1 MDIITIK
8 DLTKSYGKGDLEIQ
22 AVNHMDLRIDKREI
36 VAITGTSGSGKSTLL
51 HLIGG
56 VGQPTSGKIIVDGED
71 IYALNDDAR
80 SSIRR
85 RKIGFVFQSYNLI
98 PILTAEENIISPI
111 LLDKK
116 KPDPAYIN
124 ELLEMLNLEKWRN
137 HLPNQ
142 LSGGQ
147 QQRVAIGRALANHP
161 RLILADEP
169 TGNLDHEQ
177 AMEIMEILIRSVKK
191 YQQTLVMVTHDMN
204 LAKMCE
210 RIVSIQDGKI
220 LLDVPNESTLQ
231 LQE

>member
-1 MDIITIK
+1 MDIL
-8 DLTKSYGKGDLEIQ
+8 LTKNLTNRYGKGDIEVL
-22 AVNHMDLRIDKREI
+22 AVDAMDLRIDKREI

-51 HLIGG
+51 HMLGG
-56 VGQPTSGKIIVDGED
+56 VETPTSGEVWVDGED
-71 IYALNDDAR
+71 IYTLKDDER
-80 SSIRR
+80 SSVRR

-116 KPDPAYIN
+116 KPDAEYIA
-124 ELLEMLNLEKWRN
+124 ELLEMLNLTKWKD

-161 RLILADEP
+161 RIILADEP
-169 TGNLDHEQ
+169 TGNLDHTQ

-191 YQQTLVMVTHDMN
+191 YKQTLVMVTHDMN
-204 LAKMCE
+204 LARMCE
-210 RIVSIQDGKI
+210 RIISIQDGRI
-220 LLDVPNESTLQ
+220 LSDEKNESTLK
-231 LQE
+231 

>member
-1 MDIITIK
+1 MDIITVK
-8 DLTKSYGKGDLEIQ
+8 DLTKTYGKGDLEIH
-22 AVNHMDLRIDKREI
+22 AVNHMDLQIDKREI
-36 VAITGTSGSGKSTLL
+36 VAVTGTSGSGKSTLL
-51 HLIGG
+51 HLLGG
-56 VGQPTSGKIIVDGED
+56 VGQPTSGKVMIDGED
-71 IYALNDDAR
+71 IYTLNDDGR

-116 KPDPAYIN
+116 KPDPAYID
-124 ELLEMLNLEKWRN
+124 ELLKMLNLEKWRT

-147 QQRVAIGRALANHP
+147 QQRVAIGRALANRP

-210 RIVSIQDGKI
+210 RIISIQDGKI
-220 LLDVPNESTLQ
+220 LSDVPNESTIILQ
-231 LQE
+231 

>member
-1 MDIITIK
+1 MDIITVK
-8 DLTKSYGKGDLEIQ
+8 DLTKTYGKGDLEIH
-22 AVNHMDLRIDKREI
+22 AVNHMNLQIDKREI

-51 HLIGG
+51 HLLGG
-56 VGQPTSGKIIVDGED
+56 VGEPTSGEVIIDGED
-71 IYALNDDAR
+71 IYALKDDGR

-116 KPDPAYIN
+116 KPDPAYID
-124 ELLEMLNLEKWRN
+124 ELLEMLNLKKWRT

-147 QQRVAIGRALANHP
+147 QQRVAIGRALANRP

-191 YQQTLVMVTHDMN
+191 YQQTLVMVTHDMD

-210 RIVSIQDGKI
+210 RIISIQDGKI
-220 LLDVPNESTLQ
+220 LSDVPNESTLI
-231 LQE
+231 L

>member
-1 MDIITIK
+1 MDIL
-8 DLTKSYGKGDLEIQ
+8 LTKNLTKRYGKGDIEVL
-22 AVNHMDLRIDKREI
+22 AVDAMDLRIDKREI

-51 HLIGG
+51 HMLGG
-56 VGQPTSGKIIVDGED
+56 VETPTSGEVWVDGED
-71 IYALNDDAR
+71 IYTLKDDER
-80 SSIRR
+80 SSVRR

-116 KPDPAYIN
+116 KPDAEYIA
-124 ELLEMLNLEKWRN
+124 ELLEMLNLTKWKD

-161 RLILADEP
+161 RIILADEP
-169 TGNLDHEQ
+169 TGNLDHTQ

-191 YQQTLVMVTHDMN
+191 YKQTLVMVTHDMN
-204 LAKMCE
+204 LARMCE
-210 RIVSIQDGKI
+210 RIISIQDGKI
-220 LLDVPNESTLQ
+220 LSDEKNESTLK
-231 LQE
+231 

>member
-1 MDIITIK
+1 MDIITVK
-8 DLTKSYGKGDLEIQ
+8 NLTKTYGKGDLEIH

-36 VAITGTSGSGKSTLL
+36 VAVTGTSGSGKSTLL
-51 HLIGG
+51 HLLGG
-56 VGQPTSGKIIVDGED
+56 VGQPTSGEVMIDGED
-71 IYALNDDAR
+71 IYALNDDGR

-116 KPDPAYIN
+116 KPDPAYID
-124 ELLEMLNLEKWRN
+124 ELLEMLNLEKWRT

-147 QQRVAIGRALANHP
+147 QQRVAIGRALANRP

-191 YQQTLVMVTHDMN
+191 YQQTLVMVTHDMD

-210 RIVSIQDGKI
+210 RIISIQDGRI
-220 LLDVPNESTLQ
+220 LSDVPNKSTLI
-231 LQE
+231 L

>member
-8 DLTKSYGKGDLEIQ
+8 DLTKIYGKGDMEIR
-22 AVNHMDLRIDKREI
+22 AVDHMNLQIDKREI

-51 HLIGG
+51 HLLGG
-56 VGQPTSGKIIVDGED
+56 VGQPTSGEVILDGENM
-71 IYALNDDAR
+71 YELNDDGR
-80 SSIRR
+80 SAIRR

-116 KPDPAYIN
+116 KPDASYIE
-124 ELLEMLNLEKWRN
+124 ELLNMLNLEKWRN

-147 QQRVAIGRALANHP
+147 QQRVAIGRALANRP

-169 TGNLDHEQ
+169 TGNLDHGQ
-177 AMEIMEILIRSVKK
+177 AMEIMRILIQSVKK
-191 YQQTLVMVTHDMN
+191 YQQTLVIVTHDMD
-204 LAKMCE
+204 LARMCE
-210 RIVSIQDGKI
+210 RIIRIQDGKI
-220 LLDVPNESTLQ
+220 LSDVPNESALQ
-231 LQE
+231 LS

>member
-1 MDIITIK
+1 MDIL
-8 DLTKSYGKGDLEIQ
+8 LTKNLTKRYGKGDIEVL
-22 AVNHMDLRIDKREI
+22 AVDAMDLRIDKREI

-51 HLIGG
+51 HMLGG
-56 VGQPTSGKIIVDGED
+56 VETPTAGEVWVDGED
-71 IYALNDDAR
+71 IYTLKDDER
-80 SSIRR
+80 SSVRR

-116 KPDPAYIN
+116 KPDAEYIE
-124 ELLEMLNLEKWRN
+124 ELLEMLNLTKWKD

-161 RLILADEP
+161 RIILADEP
-169 TGNLDHEQ
+169 TGNLDHTQ

-191 YQQTLVMVTHDMN
+191 YKQTLVMVTHDMN
-204 LAKMCE
+204 LARMCE
-210 RIVSIQDGKI
+210 RIISIQDGRI
-220 LLDVPNESTLQ
+220 LSDEKNESTLK
-231 LQE
+231 

>member
-1 MDIITIK
+1 MDIITVK
-8 DLTKSYGKGDLEIQ
+8 DLTKTYGKGDLEIH

-51 HLIGG
+51 HLLGG
-56 VGQPTSGKIIVDGED
+56 VGQPTSGEVIIDGED
-71 IYALNDDAR
+71 IYALDDDGR

-116 KPDPAYIN
+116 KPDSAYID
-124 ELLEMLNLEKWRN
+124 ELLEMLSLEKWRS

-147 QQRVAIGRALANHP
+147 QQRVAIGRALANRP

-177 AMEIMEILIRSVKK
+177 AMEIMEILIRSAKK
-191 YQQTLVMVTHDMN
+191 YQQTLVMVTHDMD
-204 LAKMCE
+204 LARMCE
-210 RIVSIQDGKI
+210 RIISIQDGRI
-220 LLDVPNESTLQ
+220 LSDMANESTL
-231 LQE
+231 LL

>member
-8 DLTKSYGKGDLEIQ
+8 DLTKSYGKGDLEIH

-51 HLIGG
+51 HLLGG
-56 VGQPTSGKIIVDGED
+56 VGQPTSGEVIIDGED
-71 IYALNDDAR
+71 IYALKDDAR

-116 KPDPAYIN
+116 KPDPAYIK

-191 YQQTLVMVTHDMN
+191 YEQTLVMVTHDMN

-210 RIVSIQDGKI
+210 RIISIQDGKI
-220 LLDVPNESTLQ
+220 LSDVPNESTL
-231 LQE
+231 

>member
-1 MDIITIK
+1 MDIITVK
-8 DLTKSYGKGDLEIQ
+8 DLTKTYGKGDLETH
-22 AVNHMDLRIDKREI
+22 AVNHMDLQIDKREI

-51 HLIGG
+51 HLLGG
-56 VGQPTSGKIIVDGED
+56 VGQPTSGEVFIDGED
-71 IYALNDDAR
+71 IYALKDDGR

-116 KPDPAYIN
+116 KPDPAYID
-124 ELLEMLNLEKWRN
+124 ELLEMLNLKKWRT

-147 QQRVAIGRALANHP
+147 QQRVAIGRALANRP

-191 YQQTLVMVTHDMN
+191 YQQTLVMVTHDMD

-210 RIVSIQDGKI
+210 RIISIQDGKI
-220 LLDVPNESTLQ
+220 LSDVQNESTLI
-231 LQE
+231 L

>member
-1 MDIITIK
+1 MDIITVK
-8 DLTKSYGKGDLEIQ
+8 DLTKTYGKGDLEIH
-22 AVNHMDLRIDKREI
+22 AVNHMDLQIDKREI

-51 HLIGG
+51 HLLGG
-56 VGQPTSGKIIVDGED
+56 VGEPTSGEVIIDGED
-71 IYALNDDAR
+71 IYALKDDGR

-116 KPDPAYIN
+116 KPDSAYID
-124 ELLEMLNLEKWRN
+124 ELLEMLNLKKWRT

-147 QQRVAIGRALANHP
+147 QQRVAIGRALANRP

-191 YQQTLVMVTHDMN
+191 YQQTLVMVTHDMD

-210 RIVSIQDGKI
+210 RIISIQDGKI
-220 LLDVPNESTLQ
+220 LSDVPNESTLI
-231 LQE
+231 L

>member
-8 DLTKSYGKGDLEIQ
+8 DLCKIYGKGDMEIR
-22 AVNHMDLRIDKREI
+22 AVDHMNLQIDKREI
-36 VAITGTSGSGKSTLL
+36 VAVTGTSGSGKSTLL
-51 HLIGG
+51 HLLGG
-56 VGQPTSGKIIVDGED
+56 VGQPTSGEVILDGENM
-71 IYALNDDAR
+71 YELNDDER
-80 SSIRR
+80 SAIRR

-116 KPDPAYIN
+116 KPDPAYIK
-124 ELLEMLNLEKWRN
+124 ELLQMLNLEKWRT

-169 TGNLDHEQ
+169 TGNLDHGQ
-177 AMEIMEILIRSVKK
+177 AMEIMRILIESVKK
-191 YQQTLVMVTHDMN
+191 YQQTLVIVTHDMD
-204 LAKMCE
+204 LARMCQ
-210 RIVSIQDGKI
+210 RIITIQDGRI
-220 LLDVPNESTLQ
+220 LSDVPNESTLQ
-231 LQE
+231 LS

>member
-8 DLTKSYGKGDLEIQ
+8 DLTKIYGKGDMEIR
-22 AVNHMDLRIDKREI
+22 AVDHMNLQIDKREI

-51 HLIGG
+51 HLLGG
-56 VGQPTSGKIIVDGED
+56 VGQPTSGEVILDGENM
-71 IYALNDDAR
+71 YELNDDGR
-80 SSIRR
+80 SAIRR

-116 KPDPAYIN
+116 KPDASYIE
-124 ELLEMLNLEKWRN
+124 ELLNMLNLEKWRN

-147 QQRVAIGRALANHP
+147 QQRVAIGRALANRP

-169 TGNLDHEQ
+169 TGNLDHGQ
-177 AMEIMEILIRSVKK
+177 AMEIMRILIQSVKK
-191 YQQTLVMVTHDMN
+191 YQQTLVIVTHDMD
-204 LAKMCE
+204 LARMCE
-210 RIVSIQDGKI
+210 RIIRIQDGKI
-220 LLDVPNESTLQ
+220 LSDAPNESALQ
-231 LQE
+231 LS

>member
-1 MDIITIK
+1 MDIITVK
-8 DLTKSYGKGDLEIQ
+8 DLTKIYGKGDLEIH
-22 AVNHMDLRIDKREI
+22 AVNHMDLQIDKREI

-51 HLIGG
+51 HLLGG
-56 VGQPTSGKIIVDGED
+56 VGQPTSGEVFIDGED
-71 IYALNDDAR
+71 IYALKDDGR

-116 KPDPAYIN
+116 KPDPAYID
-124 ELLEMLNLEKWRN
+124 ELLEMLNLKKWRT

-147 QQRVAIGRALANHP
+147 QQRVAIGRALANRP

-191 YQQTLVMVTHDMN
+191 YQQTLVMVTHDMD

-210 RIVSIQDGKI
+210 RIISIQDGKI
-220 LLDVPNESTLQ
+220 LSDVQNESTLI
-231 LQE
+231 L

>member
-220 LLDVPNESTLQ
+220 LLDVPNKSTLQ

>member
-1 MDIITIK
+1 MDIIMVK
-8 DLTKSYGKGDLEIQ
+8 DLTKTYGKGDLEIH
-22 AVNHMDLRIDKREI
+22 AVNHMDLQIDKREI

-51 HLIGG
+51 HLLGG
-56 VGQPTSGKIIVDGED
+56 VGQPTSGEVFIDGED
-71 IYALNDDAR
+71 IYALKDDGR

-116 KPDPAYIN
+116 KPDPAYID
-124 ELLEMLNLEKWRN
+124 ELLEMLNLKKWRT

-147 QQRVAIGRALANHP
+147 QQRVAIGRALANRP

-177 AMEIMEILIRSVKK
+177 AMEIMKILIRSVKK

-210 RIVSIQDGKI
+210 RIISIQDGKI
-220 LLDVPNESTLQ
+220 LSDVQNESTLI
-231 LQE
+231 L

>member
-1 MDIITIK
+1 MDIL
-8 DLTKSYGKGDLEIQ
+8 LTKNLTKRYGKGDIEVL
-22 AVNHMDLRIDKREI
+22 AVDAMDLRIDKREI

-51 HLIGG
+51 HMLGG
-56 VGQPTSGKIIVDGED
+56 VETPTSGEVWVDGED
-71 IYALNDDAR
+71 IYTLKDDER
-80 SSIRR
+80 SSVRR

-116 KPDPAYIN
+116 KPDAEYIE
-124 ELLEMLNLEKWRN
+124 ELLEMLNLTKWKD

-161 RLILADEP
+161 RIILADEP
-169 TGNLDHEQ
+169 TGNLDHTQ

-191 YQQTLVMVTHDMN
+191 YKQTLVMVTHDMN
-204 LAKMCE
+204 LARMCE
-210 RIVSIQDGKI
+210 RIISIQDGKI
-220 LLDVPNESTLQ
+220 LSDEKNESTLK
-231 LQE
+231 

>member
-8 DLTKSYGKGDLEIQ
+8 GLSKIYGKGDQEIR
-22 AVNHMDLRIDKREI
+22 AVDHMDLQIDKREI
-36 VAITGTSGSGKSTLL
+36 VAVTGTSGSGKSTLL
-51 HLIGG
+51 HLLGG
-56 VGQPTSGKIIVDGED
+56 VGEPTEGEVWIDGES
-71 IYALNDDAR
+71 IYTLNDDGR

-98 PILTAEENIISPI
+98 PILTAEENIVSPI

-116 KPDPAYIN
+116 KPDSAYID
-124 ELLEMLNLEKWRN
+124 ELLEMLNLTKWRT

-161 RLILADEP
+161 RIILADEP
-169 TGNLDHEQ
+169 TGNLDHTH

-191 YQQTLVMVTHDMN
+191 YQQTLVMVTHDMD
-204 LAKMCE
+204 LARMCE
-210 RIVSIQDGKI
+210 RIISIQDGKI
-220 LLDVPNESTLQ
+220 LSDVPNESTLQ
-231 LQE
+231 L

>member
-1 MDIITIK
+1 MDIITVK
-8 DLTKSYGKGDLEIQ
+8 DLTKTYGKGDLEIH

-51 HLIGG
+51 HLLGG
-56 VGQPTSGKIIVDGED
+56 VGQPTSGEVIIDGED
-71 IYALNDDAR
+71 IYALKDDGR

-116 KPDPAYIN
+116 KPDPAYID
-124 ELLEMLNLEKWRN
+124 ELLEMLNLKKWRT

-147 QQRVAIGRALANHP
+147 QQRVAIGRALANRP

-191 YQQTLVMVTHDMN
+191 YQQTLVMVTHDMD

-210 RIVSIQDGKI
+210 RIISIQDGKI
-220 LLDVPNESTLQ
+220 LSDVPNESTLI
-231 LQE
+231 L

>member
-1 MDIITIK
+1 MDIITVK
-8 DLTKSYGKGDLEIQ
+8 DLTKTYGKGDLEIH
-22 AVNHMDLRIDKREI
+22 AVNHMDLQIDKREI

-51 HLIGG
+51 HLLGG
-56 VGQPTSGKIIVDGED
+56 VGQPTSGEVFIDGED
-71 IYALNDDAR
+71 IYALKDDGR

-116 KPDPAYIN
+116 KPDPAYID
-124 ELLEMLNLEKWRN
+124 ELLEMLNLKKWRT

-147 QQRVAIGRALANHP
+147 QQRVAIGRALANRP
-161 RLILADEP
+161 QLILADEP

-191 YQQTLVMVTHDMN
+191 YQQTLVMVTHDMD

-210 RIVSIQDGKI
+210 RIISIQDGKI
-220 LLDVPNESTLQ
+220 LSDVQNESTLI
-231 LQE
+231 L

>member
-1 MDIITIK
+1 MDIITVK
-8 DLTKSYGKGDLEIQ
+8 DLTKTYGKGDLEIH

-51 HLIGG
+51 HLLGG
-56 VGQPTSGKIIVDGED
+56 VGQPASGEVIIDGED
-71 IYALNDDAR
+71 IYALKDDGR

-116 KPDPAYIN
+116 KPDPAYID
-124 ELLEMLNLEKWRN
+124 ELLEMLNLKKWRT

-147 QQRVAIGRALANHP
+147 QQRVAIGRALANRP

-191 YQQTLVMVTHDMN
+191 YQQTLVMVTHDMD

-210 RIVSIQDGKI
+210 RIISIQDGKI
-220 LLDVPNESTLQ
+220 LSDVPNESTLI
-231 LQE
+231 L

>member
-1 MDIITIK
+1 MDILLAK
-8 DLTKSYGKGDLEIQ
+8 NLTKRYGKGDIEVL
-22 AVNHMDLRIDKREI
+22 AVDAMDLRIDKREI

-51 HLIGG
+51 HMLGG
-56 VGQPTSGKIIVDGED
+56 VETPTSGEVWVDGED
-71 IYALNDDAR
+71 IYTLKDDER
-80 SSIRR
+80 SSVRR

-116 KPDPAYIN
+116 KPDAEYIA
-124 ELLEMLNLEKWRN
+124 ELLEMLNLTKWKD

-161 RLILADEP
+161 RIILADEP
-169 TGNLDHEQ
+169 TGNLDHTQ

-191 YQQTLVMVTHDMN
+191 YKQTLVMVTHDMN
-204 LAKMCE
+204 LARMCE
-210 RIVSIQDGKI
+210 RIISIQDGRI
-220 LLDVPNESTLQ
+220 LSDEKNESTLK
-231 LQE
+231 

>member
-1 MDIITIK
+1 MDIITVK
-8 DLTKSYGKGDLEIQ
+8 DLTKTYGKGDLEIH
-22 AVNHMDLRIDKREI
+22 AVNHMDLQIDKREI

-51 HLIGG
+51 HLLGG
-56 VGQPTSGKIIVDGED
+56 VGQPTSGEVFIDGED
-71 IYALNDDAR
+71 IYALKDDGR

-116 KPDPAYIN
+116 KPDPAYID
-124 ELLEMLNLEKWRN
+124 ELLEMLNLKKWRT

-147 QQRVAIGRALANHP
+147 QQRVAIGRALANRP

-191 YQQTLVMVTHDMN
+191 YQQTLVMVTHDMD

-210 RIVSIQDGKI
+210 RIISIQDGKI
-220 LLDVPNESTLQ
+220 LSDVQNESTLI
-231 LQE
+231 L